1 INAHKGELSFQSDPK
16 NFYFTLPLV

>member
-1 INAHKGELSFQSDPK
+1 KGELSFQSDPK